1 MLLINFFIYFV
12 VQVCEN
18 HVQQQD
24 QCTGHGP
31 AREQHYYFQ
40 PRQLYGDI
48 HQQSHDSTISSL
60 YVPRAQ
66 FNTSKTEPVVVKF
79 PVIREALA
87 STRQVNDDL
96 KDLAENVKMEISRW
110 LMFARYLGINEND
123 IKQVIQL
130 EDSREICYQ
139 FLYKWCRQVGNGA
152 TVAALAMIVQELGE
166 EFVWS
171 EAFMKV
177 LNKTTWTST
186 SF

>member
-1 MLLINFFIYFV
+1 M
-12 VQVCEN
+12 QVCEN

-60 YVPRAQ
+60 YVPQAQ

-79 PVIREALA
+79 PVIRAAALA
-87 STRQVNDDL
+87 STRQVDDDL

-110 LMFARYLGINEND
+110 PMFARYLGINEND

-152 TVAALAMIVQELGE
+152 TVAALAMIVQKLGE

-177 LNKTTWTST
+177 LNKTT
-186 SF
+186 